1 MCQALGSGRTVGRN
15 GGCDAGGQG
24 GQALSTHRP
33 AWPTTWPFAGV
44 GATVLTWGCDEAL
57 TVPRS
62 RGLLLTLGRLAHPPR
77 KWPPAQWW
85 GTPAGLSPHPTLQ
98 ARLAGAGVPDA
109 PSPWCGCGGQPEPS
123 SLPWGQA
130 AGATEPRTKRLSNF
144 FASVM
149 WIQLSFSTTLM
160 CFTSSLN
167 LGERHGPQQ
176 PPSPRSGL
184 VTAVREHG
192 PGPSSQPRLPRARP
206 FNLRPTGPSPHPS
219 RADPHCLPIHLWVPL
234 AGLEPKLPVSL

>member
-1 MCQALGSGRTVGRN
+1 MHFLGSFSLWEDSLTPPGSGPQPS
-15 GGCDAGGQG
+15 GGG
-24 GQALSTHRP
+24 P
-33 AWPTTWPFAGV
+33 
-44 GATVLTWGCDEAL
+44 
-57 TVPRS
+57 
-62 RGLLLTLGRLAHPPR
+62 LLGSHPP
-77 KWPPAQWW
+77 PHSASPA
-85 GTPAGLSPHPTLQ
+85 
-98 ARLAGAGVPDA
+98 
-109 PSPWCGCGGQPEPS
+109 SPWCGCGGQPEPS

-167 LGERHGPQQ
+167 LGEGHGPQQ

-192 PGPSSQPRLPRARP
+192 PGPSSQPRLLRARP